1 MTNPSR
7 FSLQGDYVCVAEN
20 EEGEGWSDPLTVRV
34 LCKFLPQTKQI
45 HLILSHQTHSFI
57 HICQINEIQCK
68 KHLIKKIQH

>member
-57 HICQINEIQCK
+57 FAK
-68 KHLIKKIQH
+68 